1 MSKDVQKTVIKPIFL
16 NRESVA
22 AFVALSVPTVERMTA
37 QGNFPAP
44 RQLSGKR
51 VAWLV
56 REVEEWAESRPVS
69 TNLPVLKCG
78 GRA

>member
-44 RQLSGKR
+44 RQICRCLSAVGGLK
-51 VAWLV
+51 VWQ
-56 REVEEWAESRPVS
+56 
-69 TNLPVLKCG
+69 TQNLILL
-78 GRA
+78 A